1 MNIFCNAVTISHNSL
16 SDKRLVAHCEEVRA
30 DLVLQEVIDEKG
42 AEFVLQA
49 VGEQAI
55 QQYMQ
60 ANGYTVFESNSKA
73 A

>member
-16 SDKRLVAHCEEVRA
+16 SDKRLTVHCEEVRA

-42 AEFVLQA
+42 VEFVLQA
-49 VGEQAI
+49 VGEKAI
-55 QQYMQ
+55 ADYLNKQDI
-60 ANGYTVFESNSKA
+60 A